1 VSRRVEVEF
10 ARRDLLLLVLVLLAL
25 LVLVIDTVAQA
36 SPLKFVVITILGV
49 TVLLLSVH
57 VIRASEVT

>member
-1 VSRRVEVEF
+1 MSRRVEVEF

-49 TVLLLSVH
+49 TVPLLSVH
-57 VIRASEVT
+57 VIRASEVA